1 MKHLFGALL
10 GGVTAAAFAQR
21 LLSGSSRLVIDVSSS
36 EEFSAEHIPGARS
49 LPLEQLEQQASST
62 IPDPAT
68 PLALYCRTGERA
80 RLAAARL
87 RSLGYTHI
95 ESIGGMR
102 EAMQKLHQ
110 LL

>member
-21 LLSGSSRLVIDVSSS
+21 LLKHQERLVIDVGSS
-36 EEFSAEHIPGARS
+36 EEFSAGHIPGARS
-49 LPLEQLEQQASST
+49 LPLELLEQQAAHA
-62 IPDPAT
+62 IPNPAT

-87 RSLGYTHI
+87 RSLGYTQI
-95 ESIGGMR
+95 ESIGGIR
-102 EAMQKLHQ
+102 ETMQRLHQ